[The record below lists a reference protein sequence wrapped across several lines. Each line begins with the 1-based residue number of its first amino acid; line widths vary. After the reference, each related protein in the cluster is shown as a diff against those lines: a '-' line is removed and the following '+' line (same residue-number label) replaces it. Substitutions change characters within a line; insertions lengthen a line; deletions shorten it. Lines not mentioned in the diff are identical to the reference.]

1 MPSTSVASSP
11 RRTPRPQITSNLSMY
26 TSDEPHLRSWFGH
39 QAASKNRSAPAH
51 AIGNATRAAYAM
63 HGKGRASPGP
73 IYMPRDTAIQR
84 ESAKVSFG
92 TGPSVANETTRAS
105 TGPAPGAYDVVGSV
119 GYQASSAARNAP
131 SYRIGKMQR
140 DTTGHDHGRPQGSDA
155 FYNLR
160 ESVGEQVQSSKH
172 TSARFVFG
180 TSQRFGGGKTAARKA
195 GSVPGPGSYRL
206 PDAVGPQKVSDSRS
220 TPAYGFGSST
230 RYHANRVYWK
240 GKDTGGGG
248 DAPGPIYST
257 GRAAVGGQV
266 MSGRR
271 SGAAYGFG
279 TSSRFGPA
287 SSRYNDSGPG
297 PGAYN
302 A

>member
-1 MPSTSVASSP
+1 MP
-11 RRTPRPQITSNLSMY
+11 
-26 TSDEPHLRSWFGH
+26 
-39 QAASKNRSAPAH
+39 
-51 AIGNATRAAYAM
+51 
-63 HGKGRASPGP
+63 
-73 IYMPRDTAIQR
+73 
-84 ESAKVSFG
+84 
-92 TGPSVANETTRAS
+92 
-105 TGPAPGAYDVVGSV
+105 YDVVGSV

-131 SYRIGKMQR
+131 SYRIGTMQR

-195 GSVPGPGSYRL
+195 GSFPARGSYRL

-240 GKDTGGGG
+240 GRDTGGGG

-257 GRAAVGGQV
+257 GRAAVGG
-266 MSGRR
+266 RR
-271 SGAAYGFG
+271 CPAAARARPTATR
-279 TSSRFGPA
+279 TSSRFGPPA
-287 SSRYNDSGPG
+287 PATTTAPRAWGVQRLSHAP
-297 PGAYN
+297 AL
-302 A
+302 AA

>member
-1 MPSTSVASSP
+1 
-11 RRTPRPQITSNLSMY
+11 MY

-105 TGPAPGAYDVVGSV
+105 DGPAPGAYDVVGSV

-131 SYRIGKMQR
+131 SYRIGTMQR